1 MASDVKDLTRFYA
14 NLPSI
19 FEADP
24 STISKSPSDAI
35 TKILISEKTYPPIF
49 GSFLFTNSEPFA
61 KAAFINSTFSSNDV
75 KANQEEQT
83 NDNISNSS
91 DIQSELQSSTIPI
104 EDISDM
110 DDEDDF
116 DGISIRHGSTL
127 IKKNLGNDL
136 IHNHSEK
143 NNLLDIFASSI
154 ANTHEDNY
162 DNEDEDD
169 DDIELFLNGFTD
181 EQQHESEIMPTL
193 FKNIPDIDD
202 PNEPENEDDDN
213 NKRLFDS
220 MDMFDRSDS
229 ICSSSPDSLLS
240 SSHLREEDDDE
251 EEDEETEEK
260 AHAEISK
267 NNDEEEDDDD
277 VTQWNDDFILRTT
290 TTSQNDR
297 PTALLPPLPIALNLN
312 LHDQV
317 DFIDSSRSNSRCSND
332 SLHLSI
338 GYHDQARIFIEDYED
353 HDDLSTSSDSNNN
366 NNNNNNN
373 EDELHFEN
381 DISNLDN
388 IEDISLQINLDYY
401 RSRSS
406 SESSYHENHRSH
418 SSSPIPDE
426 SPIIAIDEDIHETKP
441 LQSAPI
447 ALLND
452 TSDGENDLETFTSN
466 QPVLSIISLEN
477 LSQLRNQL
485 RQNEII
491 RDIIEMRSILNEYD
505 NDDDFLAVM
514 HNPSIFEEV
523 LYDNEQSSDE
533 LVKQKNITT
542 NTSEASSSSSPQ
554 PCIQNQIQRK
564 SIEHYKYPQ
573 QSSSLSISNSE
584 EYDPFNTKT
593 TNNPSTTTTT
603 PVNHLLIQRE
613 EQEQEN
619 IDSINC
625 RNILEKREESCS
637 NINIRHIVSNRQVQ
651 KNLHRMMNS
660 DDEFDNDS
668 ELLNTLAQL
677 HGLVY
682 TPRLSSDN
690 NNQKLNTTNLLNETN
705 QQYDKDLSNTIHYHE
720 SQKENN
726 FEGKGGQLRSTC
738 FSLTSLTSSG
748 LLNDDESHSVDI
760 MVDSDGSSSLVTSTN
775 ECNDSLILSN
785 QLIIDDCQIKNTN
798 MYDSLHQTAM
808 RINDNANSDDLHKRS
823 ISCESLL
830 TVNTDNNDFIT
841 YLHWILSRLNDDLHI
856 STPLNTMEHS
866 NNEHQQSDMN
876 QQENVMLSSVDID
889 IISLAEQLVSDVVQ
903 LVLDEI
909 NDVKRQAEHFVERI
923 LSQAIYDVDN
933 EDNGLAIDNLKLNIN
948 NDTKT
953 NEQLLDPFDQT
964 FDSLWTK
971 QFQISNNVI
980 DENNFDPISFYSNTL
995 DESISSSS
1003 LFTNPFDTVITDNNL
1018 TQYSLIA
1025 FVRNNNIDQSSI
1037 LNKNEPSIDTDDKI
1051 HLASINLSSTE
1062 NQLATDTAQPTANK
1076 EDDSTSSDSDDDDA
1090 LKRTPTFFATTSNDV
1105 SATDEVDNPSDETSP
1120 MKKSTIPFEL
1130 QSDPVNALNNGD
1142 EPWELEDSGEGN
1154 LNTLH
1159 HNIKKTFDSYDN
1171 VPLDS
1176 PTVARTLPPKLENTY
1191 HGESSDEDENE
1202 NENYDKYFSQQK
1214 SAENTE
1220 GPSAKTVRFDENIE
1234 KVTVLT
1240 PKDSLEG
1247 SIEASSTADSTDD
1260 TDNEEIP
1267 ASFPMVN
1274 DRITDFMNEEETNNT
1289 IKRTEVVSRHVVH
1302 EPESHISS
1310 TESEDLPPP
1319 LPPLPPLNK
1328 KSTTTSSDNIPLK
1341 SALSSS
1347 PRVNIDLKNRIHS
1360 PSDPEITPIVQTTTD
1375 DKLLS
1380 NADAPNLRSFDS
1392 AKYSTDIL
1400 DSCKIRL
1407 EKGNL
1412 INSDLLLWLTD
1423 LLKNTKSS
1431 YTLNVK

>member
-19 FEADP
+19 FETDP
-24 STISKSPSDAI
+24 STISKSSSDAI

-49 GSFLFTNSEPFA
+49 GSFVFTSSEPFTQ
-61 KAAFINSTFSSNDV
+61 AAFINSTFPSNDV
-75 KANQEEQT
+75 KTNQEEQM
-83 NDNISNSS
+83 NDNNSAFKDNNISNTS

-116 DGISIRHGSTL
+116 DGISIRYGSTL
-127 IKKNLGNDL
+127 IKKNLDNDL

-143 NNLLDIFASSI
+143 KNLLDIFTSSLE
-154 ANTHEDNY
+154 NTHEDNN
-162 DNEDEDD
+162 DNEGDD
-169 DDIELFLNGFTD
+169 DDDVELFLNGFTD
-181 EQQHESEIMPTL
+181 EQQHESEIMPAL

-202 PNEPENEDDDN
+202 PNEPENEDDDDDNN
-213 NKRLFDS
+213 NKMLFDP

-240 SSHLREEDDDE
+240 SSHLREDDDDE
-251 EEDEETEEK
+251 EEEEEEEEK
-260 AHAEISK
+260 AHAEIDK
-267 NNDEEEDDDD
+267 NNDEEEDDD
-277 VTQWNDDFILRTT
+277 VTQWNDDFILRK
-290 TTSQNDR
+290 TTSQNNR

-338 GYHDQARIFIEDYED
+338 GYHDQARIFIEDDED

-366 NNNNNNN
+366 
-373 EDELHFEN
+373 EDEVHFEN

-388 IEDISLQINLDYY
+388 IEDISLQINLDYH

-406 SESSYHENHRSH
+406 SESSYQENHCSH

-452 TSDGENDLETFTSN
+452 ENDLETFTSN
-466 QPVLSIISLEN
+466 QPILSIISLEN

-491 RDIIEMRSILNEYD
+491 HDIIDMRYILNEHD

-533 LVKQKNITT
+533 LAKQKNSSI
-542 NTSEASSSSSPQ
+542 NTSDASPSAQ
-554 PCIQNQIQRK
+554 PCIPNKIQRK
-564 SIEHYKYPQ
+564 SIEHYKYLQ
-573 QSSSLSISNSE
+573 QSSSLSVSNSE
-584 EYDPFNTKT
+584 EYDPFNIKT
-593 TNNPSTTTTT
+593 TNNPSNTTTAAI

-625 RNILEKREESCS
+625 RNILEKKEEKLDGESCS
-637 NINIRHIVSNRQVQ
+637 NVNIQDIVSNRQVQ
-651 KNLHRMMNS
+651 RNLHRMMSS

-690 NNQKLNTTNLLNETN
+690 YNQNLNTTNLLNEKN
-705 QQYDKDLSNTIHYHE
+705 QQQDKDLSNSIHCHE

-726 FEGKGGQLRSTC
+726 FERKGGQLPSTN

-760 MVDSDGSSSLVTSTN
+760 MVDSDGSSSLITSTN
-775 ECNDSLILSN
+775 EFNDSLILSN
-785 QLIIDDCQIKNTN
+785 QLVIDDSQIRNTN

-808 RINDNANSDDLHKRS
+808 TINDNTNSDYLHNRS
-823 ISCESLL
+823 IPCESLF
-830 TVNTDNNDFIT
+830 TINTDNNDLIT
-841 YLHWILSRLNDDLHI
+841 YLHWIISHLNDDLQS
-856 STPLNTMEHS
+856 STPLNTIEHS
-866 NNEHQQSDMN
+866 NNEHQQSDRN

-889 IISLAEQLVSDVVQ
+889 IILLVEQLVSDVVQ

-909 NDVKRQAEHFVERI
+909 NEAKRQAEHLADRI
-923 LSQAIYDVDN
+923 LSQAIYEVNN
-933 EDNGLAIDNLKLNIN
+933 EDNRLAIDNLKLNIN
-948 NDTKT
+948 HDVQT

-971 QFQISNNVI
+971 QFQISNNII
-980 DENNFDPISFYSNTL
+980 DENNFDPISFYSNTF
-995 DESISSSS
+995 DESISPFS
-1003 LFTNPFDTVITDNNL
+1003 LFTNPFDTAITDNNL

-1025 FVRNNNIDQSSI
+1025 FVRNNNNIDHSSI
-1037 LNKNEPSIDTDDKI
+1037 LNKNQPSIDTDDKI
-1051 HLASINLSSTE
+1051 HLASTNLSSTE
-1062 NQLATDTAQPTANK
+1062 NQLATDTTQPTANK
-1076 EDDSTSSDSDDDDA
+1076 EDDSTSSDSDDDDDA
-1090 LKRTPTFFATTSNDV
+1090 LKRTPTFFATTSRMLEFEAYASDQLLHTLDDA
-1105 SATDEVDNPSDETSP
+1105 SATDAVDNQSDETSP

-1130 QSDPVNALNNGD
+1130 ESDPVNALNNGD
-1142 EPWELEDSGEGN
+1142 EPWELEDSGEENG
-1154 LNTLH
+1154 NTLH
-1159 HNIKKTFDSYDN
+1159 HSIKKKFDSYDN

-1176 PTVARTLPPKLENTY
+1176 PTSTLTRTLPPKLKDTY

-1202 NENYDKYFSQQK
+1202 NENDNYDKYFSQQK
-1214 SAENTE
+1214 PAENSE
-1220 GPSAKTVRFDENIE
+1220 GHSTKTVRFDDNIE
-1234 KVTVLT
+1234 KVAVLT
-1240 PKDSLEG
+1240 PKDSLEE
-1247 SIEASSTADSTDD
+1247 SLEEASSTTDSADD

-1267 ASFPMVN
+1267 ANFSMVN
-1274 DRITDFMNEEETNNT
+1274 DRITDFMNEKETNNT
-1289 IKRTEVVSRHVVH
+1289 IKTTEVVTRHVVH
-1302 EPESHISS
+1302 EPESHIS

-1328 KSTTTSSDNIPLK
+1328 KTTTTSSDNIPLK

-1360 PSDPEITPIVQTTTD
+1360 RSDPEITPTVQTTTD

-1380 NADAPNLRSFDS
+1380 NADAPILRSFDS
-1392 AKYSTDIL
+1392 GRVIYVFFS
-1400 DSCKIRL
+1400 
-1407 EKGNL
+1407 
-1412 INSDLLLWLTD
+1412 
-1423 LLKNTKSS
+1423 
-1431 YTLNVK
+1431 